1 MEMLPWQLAEIGVF
15 FSSLLQLKFIS
26 SNNFFFKC
34 YNSHYHKDVVFLP
47 CIGRNYSSL
56 PHYLIIFH
64 VSVLSEVMTGSYNN
78 FFRMFNRD
86 AQRDV
91 TLEASWENG
100 SPGCPL
106 KTWRVCAG
114 SRRKRNEIGVDCLDF
129 SRKILYT
136 SWHPQDNIVALAT
149 VNNLYIFQEKP
160 N

>member
-1 MEMLPWQLAEIGVF
+1 MLF
-15 FSSLLQLKFIS
+15 FCL
-26 SNNFFFKC
+26 
-34 YNSHYHKDVVFLP
+34 Y
-47 CIGRNYSSL
+47 IGRNYSSL
-56 PHYLIIFH
+56 PHYLIIFY